1 MARSEAERR
10 APTNR
15 ARSSGRSTA
24 RATSAA
30 AKGTADA
37 SRLRRSRALMPG
49 KSFREAILE
58 VIERNISS
66 QAALVTENAMLMT
79 RAP

>member
-1 MARSEAERR
+1 
-10 APTNR
+10 
-15 ARSSGRSTA
+15 
-24 RATSAA
+24 
-30 AKGTADA
+30 
-37 SRLRRSRALMPG
+37 MPG